1 MLIYLIRYKFSI
13 LLAGFIALVSL
24 LPSSSLPD
32 STLFSIVF
40 LDKLVHFGMYGLL
53 GLVVLLETRCTNRCH
68 GRHLLLLILVFFLSA
83 LIEVLQATLIASRA
97 AEWLD
102 LAANGLGLYAGY
114 LSYLLILYIRS

>member
-13 LLAGFIALVSL
+13 LLAGIIALLSL

-32 STLFSIVF
+32 SDLFSIVF
-40 LDKLVHFGMYGLL
+40 IDKLAHFGMYGLL
-53 GLVVLLETRCTNRCH
+53 GFVVLVETRCPRGCR
-68 GRHLLLLILVFFLSA
+68 GRHVFLLILVFFLSA
-83 LIEVLQATLIASRA
+83 LIEVLQATLIVSRS

-114 LSYLLILYIRS
+114 LSYLVLLYIRS

>member
-40 LDKLVHFGMYGLL
+40 LDKLAHFGMYGLL
-53 GLVVLLETRCTNRCH
+53 GLVALFETRCTNRCH
-68 GRHLLLLILVFFLSA
+68 VRYLLLLILIFSLSA
-83 LIEVLQATLIASRA
+83 LIELLQATLIVSRS